1 MLSIFRRITP
11 KIAPSVS
18 FLARSNFHSDIPLNK
33 EDKPTHFLSY
43 NDKMY
48 PPQTEDETPRP
59 AVKTNLHLNI
69 IEYFVYSSYKHIC
82 FLFTLSLYVTRKR
95 ISNTVRKRCGTSL
108 V

>member
-18 FLARSNFHSDIPLNK
+18 FLARSNFHTDIPLNK
-33 EDKPTHFLSY
+33 EDKPTHFLSF
-43 NDKMY
+43 NDKIY

-59 AVKTNLHLNI
+59 AVKTNLYLNI
-69 IEYFVYSSYKHIC
+69 IKYFAYSNL
-82 FLFTLSLYVTRKR
+82 LFIFSLYVTRKL
-95 ISNTVRKRCGTSL
+95 ILNTARKRCGTSL